1 MKSVADAVSRPLRD
15 GVLRTV
21 RLVGEPEAMAWVARS
36 LSGSGLLVEQHDEKD
51 VHDPRFFQHWPV
63 VWVVRPDAFGR
74 GFALARPPLL
84 DVARTPPPCLVVVP
98 PGVEITDPLVRRI
111 PLESFE
117 VVRERDE
124 GPLLATRLE
133 RLLLLHRRRSQSE
146 ENAFRERLRVESK
159 RNEILASIAL
169 AARDSLNLEEV
180 LGAAAELLGTRF
192 AANSVEIWFLNED
205 ASSCT
210 VFMDW
215 REGDSGASL
224 VGFERP
230 LPESEPF
237 RALVT
242 STDPYV
248 VANRHELERSD
259 PLAAAALDALGAE
272 SFLGMPIHR
281 EGEAIG
287 VLGMSWAGPRA
298 FPQDELVFFGRVAD
312 QLALAIRAARLYGNL
327 QSQVEALALEQ
338 RRRELADRDRSRLTA
353 MLVHD
358 MKNPL
363 SALSAALELTRDK
376 ERKSGDERLA
386 KLLDGSLAS
395 ARGLQGLIEDALLVY
410 RSEDAP
416 ETERRP
422 SSVAEALALPLEEA
436 RWMAVPR
443 GVSVAADVPTRLP
456 PVRLDTKMFR
466 RAAANLFG
474 NAVKFSPKGG
484 VVRVTARVVDE
495 DGRPFLRLEVADQGP
510 GFPPAEKSRL
520 ATPYLR
526 FQGSETVP
534 GTGLGLTVV
543 QKVLQAHRGRLD
555 VANNDGPGSTF
566 TLWIPA

>member
-1 MKSVADAVSRPLRD
+1 VDPVEALARPQRD

-21 RLVGEPEAMAWVARS
+21 RLVGEPEAMGWVART
-36 LSGSGLLVEQHDEKD
+36 LAGSGLLVERYDEKD
-51 VHDPRFFQHWPV
+51 VTDPRFFQHWPV
-63 VWVVRPDAFGR
+63 VWVTRPDAFGR
-74 GFALARPPLL
+74 GFALARPALL
-84 DVARTPPPCLVVVP
+84 DVAKSPPPCLVVVP

-124 GPLLATRLE
+124 GPLLAMRLE
-133 RLLLLHRRRSQSE
+133 RLLLLHRRRSASE
-146 ENAFRERLRVESK
+146 ENAFKERLRAEAT

-169 AARDSLNLEEV
+169 AARDSLELEQV
-180 LGAAAELLGTRF
+180 LGSATELLGTRF
-192 AANSVEIWFLNED
+192 AANSVEIWFLNDD
-205 ASSCT
+205 AESCT

-215 REGDSGASL
+215 RQGDAAASL
-224 VGFERP
+224 VGYERP
-230 LPESEPF
+230 LPESAPF

-248 VANRHELERSD
+248 VADRGELEETD
-259 PLAAAALDALGAE
+259 PLAAGALEALGAR
-272 SFLGMPIHR
+272 SFLGIPIHR

-287 VLGMSWAGPRA
+287 VLGMSWTGPRA

-376 ERKSGDERLA
+376 ERRAGDERLA

-410 RSEDAP
+410 RPGDAP

-422 SSVAEALALPLEEA
+422 ASVGEALALPLEEA

-443 GVSVAADVPTRLP
+443 GVVVAVDAPADLP
-456 PVRLDTKMFR
+456 LVRLDTKMFR
-466 RAAANLFG
+466 RAAANLLG

-484 VVRVTARVVDE
+484 TVRVVARVVDE
-495 DGRPFLRLEVADQGP
+495 DGKAFLRLDVADEGP
-510 GFPPAEKSRL
+510 GFPPAETSRI

-555 VANNDGPGSTF
+555 VANNDGPGATF
-566 TLWIPA
+566 TLWIPS

>member
-1 MKSVADAVSRPLRD
+1 MEPAANAMARPMRD

-21 RLVGEPEAMAWVARS
+21 RLVGEPEAMDWVART
-36 LSGSGLLVEQHDEKD
+36 LAGSGLLVERHDEKD
-51 VHDPRFFQHWPV
+51 VHDPKFFHHWPV
-63 VWVVRPDAFGR
+63 VWVTRPDAFGR

-84 DVARTPPPCLVVVP
+84 DVAKAPPPCLVVVP

-124 GPLLATRLE
+124 GPLLAMRLE
-133 RLLLLHRRRSQSE
+133 RLLLLHRRRSASE
-146 ENAFRERLRVESK
+146 ENAFKERLRVEAK

-169 AARDSLNLEEV
+169 AARDSLDLEEI
-180 LGAAAELLGTRF
+180 LDSATELLGTRF
-192 AANSVEIWFLNED
+192 NANSVEIWFLNDDGE
-205 ASSCT
+205 SCT
-210 VFMDW
+210 VLMDW
-215 REGDSGASL
+215 RPGDVPTSF
-224 VGFERP
+224 VGYERP

-248 VANRHELERSD
+248 VADRGALGETD
-259 PLAAAALDALGAE
+259 PLAAEALEALGAE
-272 SFLGMPIHR
+272 SFLGIPIHR

-287 VLGMSWAGPRA
+287 VLGMSWEAPRA

-327 QSQVEALALEQ
+327 QSQVEELALEQ
-338 RRRELADRDRSRLTA
+338 RRRALADRDRSRLTA

-376 ERKSGDERLA
+376 ERRGGDERLA

-410 RSEDAP
+410 RSGDAP
-416 ETERRP
+416 DPERRP
-422 SSVAEALALPLEEA
+422 ASVAEALALPLEEA

-443 GVSVAADVPTRLP
+443 GVAVAVDVPANLP
-456 PVRLDTKMFR
+456 HVRLDTKMFR
-466 RAAANLFG
+466 RAAANLLG

-484 VVRVTARVVDE
+484 TVRIAARLVDE
-495 DGRPFLRLEVADQGP
+495 DGKAFLRLDVSDEGP
-510 GFPPAEKSRL
+510 GFPPAEKSRI
-520 ATPYLR
+520 ATPYIR

-555 VANNDGPGSTF
+555 VANNDGPGATF

>member
-1 MKSVADAVSRPLRD
+1 MDPVEALARPQRD

-21 RLVGEPEAMAWVARS
+21 RLVGEPEAMGWVART
-36 LSGSGLLVEQHDEKD
+36 LAGSGLLVERHDEKD
-51 VHDPRFFQHWPV
+51 VTDPRFFQHWPV
-63 VWVVRPDAFGR
+63 VWVTRPDAFGR
-74 GFALARPPLL
+74 GFALARPALL
-84 DVARTPPPCLVVVP
+84 DVAKSPPPCLVVVP

-124 GPLLATRLE
+124 GPLLAMRLE
-133 RLLLLHRRRSQSE
+133 RLLLLHRRRSASE
-146 ENAFRERLRVESK
+146 ENAFKERLRAEAK

-169 AARDSLNLEEV
+169 AARDSLDLEQI
-180 LGAAAELLGTRF
+180 LGSATELLGTRF
-192 AANSVEIWFLNED
+192 AANSVEIWFLNDD
-205 ASSCT
+205 AESCT

-215 REGDSGASL
+215 RQGDAGASL
-224 VGFERP
+224 VGYERP
-230 LPESEPF
+230 LPESAPF

-248 VANRHELERSD
+248 VADRGELEQTD
-259 PLAAAALDALGAE
+259 PLAAGALEALGAR
-272 SFLGMPIHR
+272 SFLGIPIHR

-287 VLGMSWAGPRA
+287 VLGMSWTGPRA

-376 ERKSGDERLA
+376 ERRAGDERLA

-395 ARGLQGLIEDALLVY
+395 ARGLSGLIEDALLVY
-410 RSEDAP
+410 RPGDAP

-422 SSVAEALALPLEEA
+422 ASVSEALALPLEEA

-443 GVSVAADVPTRLP
+443 GVAVTVDVPANLP
-456 PVRLDTKMFR
+456 QVRLDTKMFR
-466 RAAANLFG
+466 RAAANLLG

-484 VVRVTARVVDE
+484 TVRIVARVVDD
-495 DGRPFLRLEVADQGP
+495 DGRAFLRLDVTDEGP
-510 GFPPAEKSRL
+510 GFPPAETSRI

-555 VANNDGPGSTF
+555 VANNDGPGATF

>member
-1 MKSVADAVSRPLRD
+1 MNPAADAVARPMRD

-21 RLVGEPEAMAWVARS
+21 RLVGEPEAMAWVART
-36 LSGSGLLVEQHDEKD
+36 LSGSGLLVECFEEKD
-51 VHDPRFFQHWPV
+51 VQDPRFFQHWPV
-63 VWVVRPDAFGR
+63 VWVTRPAAFGR
-74 GFALARPPLL
+74 GFPLTRPALLE
-84 DVARTPPPCLVVVP
+84 VAKTPPPCLVVVP

-117 VVRERDE
+117 IVRERDE
-124 GPLLATRLE
+124 GPLLANRLA

-146 ENAFRERLRVESK
+146 ENAFKEQLRTEAK
-159 RNEILASIAL
+159 RNDILASIAL
-169 AARDSLNLEEV
+169 AARDSLDLEEV
-180 LGAAAELLGTRF
+180 LGAATTLLGTRF
-192 AANSVEIWFLNED
+192 SANSVEIWFLNED

-215 REGDSGASL
+215 RPGDAGASL

-248 VANRHELERSD
+248 VADRKALEASD
-259 PLAAAALDALGAE
+259 PLAAGALEALGAE
-272 SFLGMPIHR
+272 SFLGIPIHR

-287 VLGMSWAGPRA
+287 VLGMSWAEPRA

-327 QSQVEALALEQ
+327 QNQVEALALEQ
-338 RRRELADRDRSRLTA
+338 RRRERADRDRSRLTA

-363 SALSAALELTRDK
+363 SALTAALELTRDK
-376 ERKSGDERLA
+376 ERRAGDDRLA

-416 ETERRP
+416 ETERQP
-422 SSVAEALALPLEEA
+422 AAVGEALALPLEEA

-443 GVSVAADVPTRLP
+443 RVSVTADVPRELP
-456 PVRLDTKMFR
+456 PVRLDAKMFR
-466 RAAANLFG
+466 RAAANLLG
-474 NAVKFSPKGG
+474 NAVKFSPPGG
-484 VVRVTARVVDE
+484 RVHVTARVLEE
-495 DGRPFLRLEVADQGP
+495 DGKSFLRLDVADEGP

-555 VANNDGPGSTF
+555 VANNEGAGATF

>member
-1 MKSVADAVSRPLRD
+1 MKSVADAVARPLRD

-21 RLVGEPEAMAWVARS
+21 RLVGEPEAMAWVARA
-36 LSGSGLLVEQHDEKD
+36 LSGSGLLVERHDEKD
-51 VHDPRFFQHWPV
+51 VRDPRLFQHWPV
-63 VWVVRPDAFGR
+63 VWVTRPDAFGR
-74 GFALARPPLL
+74 GFALTRPPLL
-84 DVARTPPPCLVVVP
+84 DVAKTPPPCLVVVP

-117 VVRERDE
+117 IVRERDE

-159 RNEILASIAL
+159 RNEILAAIAL
-169 AARDSLNLEEV
+169 SARDSLNLEEV

-205 ASSCT
+205 AASCT

-215 REGDSGASL
+215 REGDAGASL
-224 VGFERP
+224 VGYERP
-230 LPESEPF
+230 LPESAPF

-248 VANRHELERSD
+248 VADRRALVASD
-259 PLAAAALDALGAE
+259 PLAAGALEALGAE
-272 SFLGMPIHR
+272 SFLGIPIHR
-281 EGEAIG
+281 EGEPIG
-287 VLGMSWAGPRA
+287 VLGMSWAEPRA
-298 FPQDELVFFGRVAD
+298 FPPDELVFFGRVAD

-376 ERKSGDERLA
+376 ERRSGDERLA

-422 SSVAEALALPLEEA
+422 ASVAEALALPLEEA

-443 GVSVAADVPTRLP
+443 DVTVVADVPRDLP
-456 PVRLDTKMFR
+456 HVRLDTKMFR
-466 RAAANLFG
+466 RAATNLFG

-484 VVRVTARVVDE
+484 TVRITARVVAE
-495 DGRPFLRLEVADQGP
+495 DGRPLLRLDVADEGP
-510 GFPPAEKSRL
+510 GFPPAERSRI

-555 VANNDGPGSTF
+555 VANNDGPGATF